1 MNWLWVA
8 AASAAV
14 YGTLFLACLWHRR
27 WSWGGLLAAVPNLFV
42 ALMNSVAPIRG
53 WADPEYLGFSLGF
66 IRVERGP
73 GVTLVSGTM
82 FLLAIAAFCIILLDR
97 RGSGMWLVAITD
109 GLLALNIGGAL
120 GYGLVTQPSAA
131 KIQLG
136 EYLTIGP
143 LPATLI
149 MAGVFVLPLGFASV
163 WALRRTSAAE

>member
-8 AASAAV
+8 AASAVV
-14 YGTLFLACLWHRR
+14 YGILSLACLWRRR

-82 FLLAIAAFCIILLDR
+82 FLLAIAAF
-97 RGSGMWLVAITD
+97 
-109 GLLALNIGGAL
+109 
-120 GYGLVTQPSAA
+120 
-131 KIQLG
+131 
-136 EYLTIGP
+136 
-143 LPATLI
+143 
-149 MAGVFVLPLGFASV
+149 
-163 WALRRTSAAE
+163 

>member
-8 AASAAV
+8 AASAVV
-14 YGTLFLACLWHRR
+14 YGTLFLACLWRRR

-97 RGSGMWLVAITD
+97 RGSAMWLVAVTD
-109 GLLALNIGGAL
+109 GLLALNLGIAL
-120 GYGLVTQPSAA
+120 AYGLVTQPGSA

-136 EYLTIGP
+136 EFLTIGP

-163 WALRRTSAAE
+163 WALRRTTAAE